1 MERAKRI
8 LLAMAAAAASLPL
21 SACIS
26 WTVEPPLDYVPQGW
40 MPGEPEAAVEIE
52 PFADARP
59 SFGLIGRY
67 LNQGI
72 EIRYLVRPEQMS
84 RWVTDAV
91 AAELEA
97 SGIQALTGTEPAPG
111 GLRLKGRILG
121 VVYVHSAFHRRGT
134 VRVELTL
141 EKDGATVLR
150 RAYTRPGAAPWH
162 TLSHSRACA
171 ESLDEALRV
180 LLQHALPEFVDR
192 IKSGEGQTAG
202 QILLNAPTPIP
213 NGRQ

>member
-1 MERAKRI
+1 MEGAKRI

-26 WTVEPPLDYVPQGW
+26 WTVEPPLDYVPQGS

-59 SFGLIGRY
+59 AFGLIGRY

-97 SGIQALTGTEPAPG
+97 SGIQALTGPAPG

-121 VVYVHSAFHRRGT
+121 VVYVHSAFHRKGA
-134 VRVELTL
+134 VRVELAL
-141 EKDGATVLR
+141 EKNGETVLR
-150 RAYTRPGAAPWH
+150 RVYTRPGSAPWH
-162 TLSHSRACA
+162 TLSNSRACA
-171 ESLDEALRV
+171 VSLDEALRV
-180 LLQHALPEFVDR
+180 LLQHALPEFVER
-192 IKSGEGQTAG
+192 IKSGEAAGPILPDALPPNPNRGQ
-202 QILLNAPTPIP
+202 
-213 NGRQ
+213 